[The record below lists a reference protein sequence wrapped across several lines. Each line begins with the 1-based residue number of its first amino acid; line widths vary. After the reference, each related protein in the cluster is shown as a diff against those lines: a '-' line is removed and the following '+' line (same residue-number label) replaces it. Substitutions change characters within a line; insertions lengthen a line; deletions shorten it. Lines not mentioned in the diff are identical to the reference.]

1 MKAKLL
7 LVRQRMEEQ
16 VWKREKWNDLCG
28 IELEFEV
35 SM

>member
-7 LVRQRMEEQ
+7 LGRQRMEEQ
-16 VWKREKWNDLCG
+16 VWKREKWSNLCG
-28 IELEFEV
+28 TELEFEA